1 MKMPTRRRNKIS
13 RRNKKNKIS
22 KKTNQTK
29 RQRGGD
35 KYRNK
40 NVPMHPDEPSAEDLY
55 KQHIKRIAKTV
66 ITDRISGDNIYAV
79 WQNEGMRD
87 DVNPL
92 ALDVTIVV
100 PANARGLTSP
110 YSPSAFW
117 GKLFTPEDIKN
128 IIEMLKSPL
137 LCNEVMGLLPAFENK
152 PLVLIDSEAGVMRD
166 GMMVYSDN
174 KQKQTDNWTERCNA
188 ICRTLIILGI
198 VSSKMQTTK
207 QDYAIISKGGLSVSL
222 MLSRLTRE
230 QIKVPINDLDFKIIP
245 ITDIPYVQEHAN
257 NLAMHICALVQ
268 HILSQVITRDKGY
281 EMKLL
286 PPTTTGRS
294 VGYKD
299 LVKLSL
305 KPHDSGYVPI
315 LDMDFGDYT
324 KDSKYFNDVLRID
337 GELPRTD
344 ASQLPFPVRFI
355 YQITKLM
362 LAEKLYYYAQ
372 YFFIKEEL
380 KNKQYNGIRASP
392 FGDIQYDAKTGITM
406 HDGNPITSERCDEFL
421 IKFKKS
427 ISLLTDAII
436 ESSELDTIQE
446 FKDLEENPSFKAI
459 LDEDPEYD
467 TFRRMLKRML
477 IEELLGQ
484 FSREVL
490 FPIIATCRY
499 RDIQL
504 MRKYWQ
510 YIGKGVHEFVGEGAI
525 SKGTLS
531 TDIMCDQILEHH
543 MVAKILNSLYPYVA
557 LPNSSNLSLDDL

>member
-1 MKMPTRRRNKIS
+1 MPTRRRNKIS
-13 RRNKKNKIS
+13 RRNQKHKIS
-22 KKTNQTK
+22 KKNNQTK

-40 NVPMHPDEPSAEDLY
+40 NVPMHPDPPSAEELY
-55 KQHIKRIAKTV
+55 KQNINRIAKTI
-66 ITDRISGDNIYAV
+66 ITDRIGADNIDTV
-79 WQNEGMRD
+79 WQKDVMSD

-100 PANARGLTSP
+100 PANARGLTAP
-110 YSPSAFW
+110 YSPSVFW
-117 GKLFTPEDIKN
+117 GKLFSLEEIKN
-128 IIEMLKSPL
+128 IIIMLKSPL

-152 PLVLIDSEAGVMRD
+152 PLVLIESEAGVMRD
-166 GMMVYSDN
+166 GMMVYSDD

-207 QDYAIISKGGLSVSL
+207 QDYAIISKGGLSVAL

-245 ITDIPYVQEHAN
+245 TTNIPYVPEHAN

-268 HILSQVITRDKGY
+268 HLLSQVINREKGY

-305 KPHDSGYVPI
+305 KPHDSGYIPI

-324 KDSKYFNDVLRID
+324 KDSKYFNDLLRID

-344 ASQLPFPVRFI
+344 SAKLSFPVRFI
-355 YQITKLM
+355 YQSTRLM

-380 KNKQYNGIRASP
+380 KNKQNDGLRASP
-392 FGDIQYDAKTGITM
+392 FGDIQYDAKTDTTM
-406 HDGNPITSERCDEFL
+406 HDGNQVTHERCGEFL

-436 ESSELDTIQE
+436 ESSELDSIQE
-446 FKDLEENPSFKAI
+446 FKDLEENPSFKAL

-499 RDIQL
+499 SDIL
-504 MRKYWQ
+504 STRKYWQ
-510 YIGKGVHEFVGEGAI
+510 YIGKGTHKFVGDKVI

-531 TDIMCDQILEHH
+531 TDIMCDQMLEHH
-543 MVAKILNSLYPYVA
+543 MVAKILDSLYPRVP
-557 LPNSSNLSLDDL
+557 LPTSSNLSLDDL

>member
-40 NVPMHPDEPSAEDLY
+40 NVPMHPDPPSAEDLY
-55 KQHIKRIAKTV
+55 KQHIKLIAKT
-66 ITDRISGDNIYAV
+66 IINDRIGADNIYAV

-100 PANARGLTSP
+100 PANARGLTAP
-110 YSPSAFW
+110 YSPSIFW
-117 GKLFTPEDIKN
+117 GKLFSLEEIKN
-128 IIEMLKSPL
+128 IIIMLKSPL

-152 PLVLIDSEAGVMRD
+152 PLVLIESEAGVMRD
-166 GMMVYSDN
+166 GMMVYSDD

-207 QDYAIISKGGLSVSL
+207 QDYTIISKGGLSVSL
-222 MLSRLTRE
+222 MLSRLTQD
-230 QIKVPINDLDFKIIP
+230 QIKVQINDLDFKIIP
-245 ITDIPYVQEHAN
+245 TTNIPYVPQHAN

-268 HILSQVITRDKGY
+268 HLLSQVIKRDKGY

-286 PPTTTGRS
+286 PPTTTGRL

-305 KPHDSGYVPI
+305 KPHDSGYIPI

-344 ASQLPFPVRFI
+344 ATHLRFPVRFI
-355 YQITKLM
+355 YQSTRLM

-380 KNKQYNGIRASP
+380 QNKPHGRLRASP
-392 FGDIQYDAKTGITM
+392 FGDMQYDPRSGTIM
-406 HDGNPITSERCDEFL
+406 HDGNQLTVERCGEFL

-427 ISLLTDAII
+427 ILLLTAAII
-436 ESSELDTIQE
+436 ESSQLDSMQE
-446 FKDLEENPSFKAI
+446 FKDLEENAAFKDI
-459 LDEDPEYD
+459 LDKDPEYE
-467 TFRRMLKRML
+467 TFRRMLQRML
-477 IEELLGQ
+477 IDDLLRR
-484 FSREVL
+484 FSHENL
-490 FPIIATCRY
+490 FPIIATCKPDY
-499 RDIQL
+499 KSSAQWD
-504 MRKYWQ
+504 
-510 YIGKGVHEFVGEGAI
+510 YIGKGVHKFVGNGAI
-525 SKGTLS
+525 SKGTLT
-531 TDIMCDQILEHH
+531 TDIMCDQVLEFNTA
-543 MVAKILNSLYPYVA
+543 AKILDSLYTRVT
-557 LPNSSNLSLDDL
+557 LPSSSKLSLDDL